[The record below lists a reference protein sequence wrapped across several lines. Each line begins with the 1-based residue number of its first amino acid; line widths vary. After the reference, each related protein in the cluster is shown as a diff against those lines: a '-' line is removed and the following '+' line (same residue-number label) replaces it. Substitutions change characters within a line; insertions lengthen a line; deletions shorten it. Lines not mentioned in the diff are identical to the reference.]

1 MRRLL
6 ATTAG
11 LALIGA
17 ACSGASALSTN
28 SVVDVYEVTFQGSAT
43 AAGQLVLSSPNK
55 ITLPVPVGTQA
66 TDLALQLRDQLAK
79 RNAAVLCSIDRGEQG
94 FAILVEGRVDV
105 NTKTTNL
112 GGMGGSS
119 AHVIQRREVVESTVR
134 EFLRNT
140 RENNANAVKQL
151 TTDTFYP
158 VAANDLGKGLNTVT
172 MGHATVDCR
181 TASVV
186 AEIVGPGGQ
195 HLQNEY
201 QLATTNG
208 LTWRVTGVNTL
219 ATWQT
224 KP

>member
-1 MRRLL
+1 M
-6 ATTAG
+6 T
-11 LALIGA
+11 
-17 ACSGASALSTN
+17 
-28 SVVDVYEVTFQGSAT
+28 
-43 AAGQLVLSSPNK
+43 
-55 ITLPVPVGTQA
+55 
-66 TDLALQLRDQLAK
+66 K
-79 RNAAVLCSIDRGEQG
+79 RKAAVICTIDRGEQG

-105 NTKTTNL
+105 NTKSTNL

-140 RENNANAVKQL
+140 RENNADGVKQV
-151 TTDTFYP
+151 TNETFYP
-158 VAANDLGKGLNTVT
+158 QAANDLGKGLNTVS
-172 MGHATVDCR
+172 MGRATVDCR

-186 AEIVGPGGQ
+186 AEIVGPGGE

-208 LTWRVTGVNTL
+208 LTWKVTGVNTL
-219 ATWQT
+219 ARWQL